1 MSVDVEKQK
10 SLLNK
15 LMMFFSKSHL
25 SHNCNN
31 DSDSTERILQ
41 VVQRINGV
49 VAIESCEAKEQ
60 GHYVV
65 ASLTINVNPKITV
78 QEGQDI
84 AKRVRMLLMHRFTH
98 LTDVVVHVKPFAP
111 DYPYKSNHSAAHD
124 EVPTILQ

>member
-1 MSVDVEKQK
+1 MSADVEKQK

-25 SHNCNN
+25 SQDCTN

-49 VAIESCEAKEQ
+49 VAIESCDAKEQ

-84 AKRVRMLLMHRFTH
+84 AKRVRWLLMHRFTH

-111 DYPYKSNHSAAHD
+111 DYPYKSNHSTLHD